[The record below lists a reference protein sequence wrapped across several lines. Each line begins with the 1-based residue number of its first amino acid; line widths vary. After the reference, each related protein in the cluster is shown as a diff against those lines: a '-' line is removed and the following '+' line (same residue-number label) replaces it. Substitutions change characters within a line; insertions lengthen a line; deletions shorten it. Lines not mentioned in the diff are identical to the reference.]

1 MKLLSRFEEH
11 LLLAI
16 TRLGDDA
23 YGVSI
28 RKELKELTGA
38 SVSHGAIHSTLER
51 LEKQGYVDSSFS
63 EPESRRGGRRKRLY
77 KVRREGVEA
86 LRQIDRINQELW
98 SGVPEML
105 RR

>member
-16 TRLGDDA
+16 TRLGENA
-23 YGVSI
+23 YGVTI
-28 RKELKELTGA
+28 RKELKELTGS

-51 LEKQGYVDSSFS
+51 LEKQGLVDSNFS
-63 EPESRRGGRRKRLY
+63 EPESVRGGRRKRLY
-77 KVRREGVEA
+77 TVRREGVEA
-86 LRQIDRINQELW
+86 LRQINQINQELW